1 MIIYPTSQFKKSYKK
16 LPNFIKKKAEQK
28 DKIFRQQPF
37 DSVLVTHK
45 PSGKLKKFWSYSVDK
60 NYLVL
65 FRFENKNIARI
76 DKTLLR
82 LGANLKINQES
93 FSEVQNQLKYLLC
106 SNKNFL
112 LC

>member
-45 PSGKLKKFWSYSVDK
+45 LRGKLKNYCSYSVDDK
-60 NYLVL
+60 YRVL
-65 FRFENKNIARI
+65 FRFKNKNKVIYFNI
-76 DKTLLR
+76 GTHEIYK
-82 LGANLKINQES
+82 
-93 FSEVQNQLKYLLC
+93 
-106 SNKNFL
+106 
-112 LC
+112 